1 MFIHKYRAL
10 IIGVFCTLLVFAVY
24 FSLPQNLSFNFDFK
38 RFFPKDDASVEAFET
53 YRETFGS
60 DDDFLFVA
68 LESSHGEILNPDDL
82 KRLDTI
88 TAQLGNLPYVRNA
101 QSLTGFQDVLFV
113 KQFMGFMPNPREP
126 AKFAPI
132 TVPILRFDSNYT
144 EDIQRIKEDPRLYGR
159 LLDNDSSSAAIIL
172 FVDSMGFD
180 TSIAFMESV
189 HQIVTSQWSGDYHYV
204 GRANFEREGKRI
216 AIVEFVK
223 TSLLSIALVIAAFIV
238 FFKNPTSIGFSLI
251 TMLVA
256 LAFFTGMLGVF
267 QVDIDPISALYPVII
282 LIVGVS
288 DVIHITSKYITE
300 VKSGKSQGEAIRSTL
315 RSIGLATFL
324 TSATTAIGFCSL
336 FTSKVIPIRIFG
348 LAAAAGIMITFLVVI
363 LLTLALFTYIPP
375 QKLKNLD
382 FGDSFF
388 TEQLKKLFHFT
399 RRQGKIITL
408 GFLGFLAL
416 CFWGISTINTDLDI
430 AKGLPRGEKLTE
442 DFSFFEEHYSGFRP
456 YEILLETKGEY
467 TMDDYEILV
476 MINGIVDAMHK
487 EENLSTTLSILDLYK
502 QFNYGKNLRKSF
514 GDYTLPDS
522 SDYALF
528 QQMKAD
534 LPPSSFA
541 RIGLVN
547 QDGTVGR
554 ISSTVRDLGTSDIEK
569 INARLQE
576 HINHHLDSSKLSA
589 QITGT
594 GTLIDQNNTYLR
606 QNLLYGLSGAVLIIG
621 LIMAILFKNWKF
633 LVISI
638 IPNVFPLVFGAA
650 VMGLLQ
656 ISLDAT
662 TSMIFAISFGIAVDD
677 TIHFLSKLRLELSKS
692 QDLEKALYNTTLETG
707 RPIIV
712 TSIILFFGFLVML
725 FAKAPGMMYVGLLVS
740 LTLFSAVFADLFL
753 IPILCRLMLRKGVEE

>member
-1 MFIHKYRAL
+1 MFIHKYRVS
-10 IIGVFCTLLVFAVY
+10 IIGVFCALLVFAVY

-38 RFFPKDDASVEAFET
+38 RFFPKDDASVKAFET

-68 LESSHGEILNPDDL
+68 LESKKGEILRETQL
-82 KRLDTI
+82 TLLDTI
-88 TAQLGNLPYVRNA
+88 TAQLANIPNVRNV
-101 QSLTGFQDVLFV
+101 QSITSFQDILFL
-113 KQFMGFMPNPREP
+113 KQVVGFMPTIKQP
-126 AKFAPI
+126 AKLSPVAIPL
-132 TVPILRFDSNYT
+132 LRFDSSFTNDV
-144 EDIQRIKEDPRLYGR
+144 ERIKKDPRLYGR
-159 LLDNDSSSAAIIL
+159 LLGNDSMSAAIIL

-180 TSIAFMESV
+180 TSVAFMDEV
-189 HQIVTSQWSGDYHYV
+189 HQIISNQWEGDHHYV

-223 TSLLSIALVIAAFIV
+223 TSLLSVALVIAAFIV

-256 LAFFTGMLGVF
+256 LAFFTGMLGLF

-300 VKSGKSQGEAIRSTL
+300 VKSGKAKGEAIESTL

-336 FTSKVIPIRIFG
+336 FTSKVVPIRIFG
-348 LAAAAGIMITFLVVI
+348 LAAAVGIMITFLVVI
-363 LLTLALFTYIPP
+363 FLTLALFTYIPP
-375 QKLKNLD
+375 TKLKNLD

-388 TEQLKKLFHFT
+388 TEQLKKLYHFT
-399 RRQGKIITL
+399 LRKGRAISV
-408 GFLGFLAL
+408 GFIGFLAI

-430 AKGLPRGEKLTE
+430 ATGLPRGEKLTD
-442 DFSFFEEHYSGFRP
+442 DFYFFEKHYSGFRP
-456 YEILLETKGEY
+456 YEILLEAKGDY
-467 TMDDYEILV
+467 SLDDYEILV
-476 MINGIVDAMHK
+476 MINSIVEAMHK
-487 EENLSTTLSILDLYK
+487 EEDLSTTLSILDVYK
-502 QFNYGKNLRKSF
+502 QFNYGKNLRNSF
-514 GDYTLPDS
+514 DDYALPDS
-522 SDYALF
+522 MSYSSFQAL
-528 QQMKAD
+528 KAD
-534 LPPSSFA
+534 LPPTSFT
-541 RIGLVN
+541 RIGLVSE
-547 QDGTVGR
+547 DGKVGR
-554 ISSTVRDLGTSDIEK
+554 ISSTVKDLGTSDINK
-569 INARLQE
+569 INIRLQQHFAE
-576 HINHHLDSSKLSA
+576 HVDPNKLSV

-594 GTLIDQNNTYLR
+594 GTLIDQNNAYLR
-606 QNLLYGLSGAVLIIG
+606 QNLLFGLSGAVLIIG
-621 LIMAILFKNWKF
+621 LVMAVLFKNWKF

-650 VMGLLQ
+650 VMGVLQ

-677 TIHFLSKLRLELSKS
+677 TIHFLSKLRLELAKS
-692 QDLEKALYNTTLETG
+692 QNLENAIYHTTLETG

-753 IPILCRLMLRKGVEE
+753 IPILCRSILKKDY

>member
-1 MFIHKYRAL
+1 MFIHKYRAS
-10 IIGVFCTLLVFAVY
+10 IIGVFCVLLVFAVY

-38 RFFPKDDASVEAFET
+38 RFFPKDDSSVKAFET

-60 DDDFLFVA
+60 DDDFLFIA
-68 LESSHGEILNPDDL
+68 LESKEGKILSETQL
-82 KRLDTI
+82 TLVDTI
-88 TAQLGNLPYVRNA
+88 TRQFAEMTNVRNA
-101 QSLTGFQDVLFV
+101 QSITSFQDVLFIKRV
-113 KQFMGFMPNPREP
+113 AGFMPNTNQP
-126 AKFAPI
+126 ATLSPI
-132 TVPILRFDSNYT
+132 AVPLVRFDSSFSQ
-144 EDIQRIKEDPRLYGR
+144 DIERVKKDPRLYGR
-159 LLDNDSSSAAIIL
+159 LLGNDSLSAAIIL

-180 TSIAFMESV
+180 SSVAFMDEV
-189 HQIVTSQWSGDYHYV
+189 HQIISTQWEGDHHYV

-223 TSLLSIALVIAAFIV
+223 TSLLSVALVIAAFIV

-256 LAFFTGMLGVF
+256 LAFFTGMLGLF

-300 VKSGKSQGEAIRSTL
+300 VKSGKTKGEAIQSTL

-336 FTSKVIPIRIFG
+336 FTSKVVPIRIFG

-363 LLTLALFTYIPP
+363 FLTLALFTYIPP
-375 QKLKNLD
+375 TKLKNLD

-388 TEQLKKLFHFT
+388 TEQLKKLYHFT
-399 RRQGKIITL
+399 LRKGRAITI
-408 GFLGFLAL
+408 GFIGFLAL

-430 AKGLPRGEKLTE
+430 ATGLPRGEKLTD
-442 DFSFFEEHYSGFRP
+442 DFYFFEEHYSGFRP
-456 YEILLETKGEY
+456 YEILLEAQGDY
-467 TMDDYEILV
+467 SLDDYEILV
-476 MINGIVDAMHK
+476 MINSIVEAMDK
-487 EENLSTTLSILDLYK
+487 EEDLSTTLSILDVYK

-514 GDYTLPDS
+514 DDYVLPDS
-522 SDYALF
+522 MSYRSFQAL
-528 QQMKAD
+528 KAD
-534 LPPSSFA
+534 LPPTSFA
-541 RIGLVN
+541 RIGLVSE
-547 QDGTVGR
+547 DGKVGR
-554 ISSTVRDLGTSDIEK
+554 ISSTVKDLGTSDIEK
-569 INARLQE
+569 INVRLQQHFAE
-576 HINHHLDSSKLSA
+576 HVDPSKLSV

-594 GTLIDQNNTYLR
+594 GTLIDQNNAYLR
-606 QNLLYGLSGAVLIIG
+606 QNLLFGLSGAVLIIG
-621 LIMAILFKNWKF
+621 LVMAVLFKNWKF

-650 VMGLLQ
+650 VMGVMQ

-677 TIHFLSKLRLELSKS
+677 TIHFLSKLRLELGKSK
-692 QDLEKALYNTTLETG
+692 DLEKALYHTTLETG

-753 IPILCRLMLRKGVEE
+753 IPILCRSILKKDYQ

>member
-1 MFIHKYRAL
+1 MFIHKYRVS
-10 IIGVFCTLLVFAVY
+10 IIGVFCALLVFAVY

-38 RFFPKDDASVEAFET
+38 RFFPKDDASVKAFET

-68 LESSHGEILNPDDL
+68 LESKKGEILRETQL
-82 KRLDTI
+82 TLLDTI
-88 TAQLGNLPYVRNA
+88 TAQLANIPNVRNV
-101 QSLTGFQDVLFV
+101 QSITSFQDILFL
-113 KQFMGFMPNPREP
+113 KQVVGFMPTIKQP
-126 AKFAPI
+126 AKLSPVAIPL
-132 TVPILRFDSNYT
+132 LRFDSSFTNDV
-144 EDIQRIKEDPRLYGR
+144 ERIKKDPRLYGR
-159 LLDNDSSSAAIIL
+159 LLGNDSMSAAIIL

-180 TSIAFMESV
+180 TSVAFMDEV
-189 HQIVTSQWSGDYHYV
+189 HQIISNQWEGDHHYV

-223 TSLLSIALVIAAFIV
+223 TSLLSVALVIAAFIV

-256 LAFFTGMLGVF
+256 LAFFTGMLGLF
-267 QVDIDPISALYPVII
+267 KVDIDPISALYPVII

-300 VKSGKSQGEAIRSTL
+300 VKSGKAKGEAIESTL

-336 FTSKVIPIRIFG
+336 FTSKVVPIRIFG
-348 LAAAAGIMITFLVVI
+348 LAAAVGIMITFLVVI
-363 LLTLALFTYIPP
+363 FLTLALFTYIPP
-375 QKLKNLD
+375 TKLKNLD

-388 TEQLKKLFHFT
+388 TEQLKKLYHFT
-399 RRQGKIITL
+399 LRKGRAISV
-408 GFLGFLAL
+408 GFIGFLAI

-430 AKGLPRGEKLTE
+430 ATGLPRGEKLTD
-442 DFSFFEEHYSGFRP
+442 DFYFFEKHYSGFRP
-456 YEILLETKGEY
+456 YEILLEAKGDY
-467 TMDDYEILV
+467 SLDDYEILV
-476 MINGIVDAMHK
+476 MINSIVEAMHK
-487 EENLSTTLSILDLYK
+487 EEDLSTTLSILDVYK
-502 QFNYGKNLRKSF
+502 QFNYGKNLRNSF
-514 GDYTLPDS
+514 DDYALPDS
-522 SDYALF
+522 MSYSSFQAL
-528 QQMKAD
+528 KAD
-534 LPPSSFA
+534 LPPTSFT
-541 RIGLVN
+541 RIGLVSE
-547 QDGTVGR
+547 DGKVGR
-554 ISSTVRDLGTSDIEK
+554 ISSTVKDLGTSDINK
-569 INARLQE
+569 INIRLQQHFAE
-576 HINHHLDSSKLSA
+576 HVDPNKLSV

-594 GTLIDQNNTYLR
+594 GTLIDQNNAYLR
-606 QNLLYGLSGAVLIIG
+606 QNLLFGLSGAVLIIG
-621 LIMAILFKNWKF
+621 LVMAVLFKNWKF

-650 VMGLLQ
+650 VMGVLQ

-677 TIHFLSKLRLELSKS
+677 TIHFLSKLRLELAKS
-692 QDLEKALYNTTLETG
+692 QNLENAIYHTTLETG

-753 IPILCRLMLRKGVEE
+753 IPILCRSILKKDY

>member
-1 MFIHKYRAL
+1 MFIHKYRAS
-10 IIGVFCTLLVFAVY
+10 IIGVFCALLVFAVY
-24 FSLPQNLSFNFDFK
+24 YSLPQNLSFNFDFK
-38 RFFPKDDASVEAFET
+38 RFFPKDDASVKAFET

-60 DDDFLFVA
+60 DDDFLFIA
-68 LESSHGEILNPDDL
+68 LQSKEGGILGATQL
-82 KRLDTI
+82 TFLDTI
-88 TAQLGNLPYVRNA
+88 TKQLVDIPNVRNV
-101 QSLTGFQDVLFV
+101 QSITSFQDILFL
-113 KQFMGFMPNPREP
+113 KQVVGFMPNSNQP
-126 AKFAPI
+126 AKLSPVAIPL
-132 TVPILRFDSNYT
+132 LRFDSSFT
-144 EDIQRIKEDPRLYGR
+144 RDVERIKRDPRLYGR
-159 LLDNDSSSAAIIL
+159 LLGNDSTSAAIIL

-180 TSIAFMESV
+180 TSVAFMDEV
-189 HQIVTSQWSGDYHYV
+189 HQIISTQWEGDHYYV

-223 TSLLSIALVIAAFIV
+223 TSLLSVALVIAAFIV

-256 LAFFTGMLGVF
+256 LAFFTGMLGLF

-300 VKSGKSQGEAIRSTL
+300 VKSGKSKGEAIQSTL

-336 FTSKVIPIRIFG
+336 FTSKVVPIRIFG

-363 LLTLALFTYIPP
+363 FLTLALFTYIPP
-375 QKLKNLD
+375 TKLKNLD
-382 FGDSFF
+382 FGNSFF
-388 TEQLKKLFHFT
+388 TEQLKKLYHFT
-399 RRQGKIITL
+399 LRKGQAISI
-408 GFLGFLAL
+408 GFIGFLAL

-430 AKGLPRGEKLTE
+430 ATGLPRGEKLTD
-442 DFSFFEEHYSGFRP
+442 DFYFFEEHYSGFRP
-456 YEILLETKGEY
+456 YEILLEAKGDY
-467 TMDDYEILV
+467 SLDDYEILI
-476 MINGIVDAMHK
+476 MINSIVEAMHK
-487 EENLSTTLSILDLYK
+487 EKDLSTTLSILDIYK

-514 GDYTLPDS
+514 DDYVLPDS
-522 SDYALF
+522 MSYGRFQAL
-528 QQMKAD
+528 KAD
-534 LPPSSFA
+534 LPPTSFA
-541 RIGLVN
+541 RIGMVSE
-547 QDGTVGR
+547 DGKVGR
-554 ISSTVRDLGTSDIEK
+554 ISSTVKDLGTSDIEK
-569 INARLQE
+569 INTRLQQHFAE
-576 HINHHLDSSKLSA
+576 HVDPSKLSV

-606 QNLLYGLSGAVLIIG
+606 QNLLFGLSGAVLIIG
-621 LIMAILFKNWKF
+621 LVMAVLFKNWKF

-677 TIHFLSKLRLELSKS
+677 TIHFLSKLRLELAKS
-692 QDLEKALYNTTLETG
+692 QNLEKALYNTTLETG

-753 IPILCRLMLRKGVEE
+753 IPILCRSILKKDYK

>member
-1 MFIHKYRAL
+1 
-10 IIGVFCTLLVFAVY
+10 
-24 FSLPQNLSFNFDFK
+24 
-38 RFFPKDDASVEAFET
+38 
-53 YRETFGS
+53 
-60 DDDFLFVA
+60 
-68 LESSHGEILNPDDL
+68 
-82 KRLDTI
+82 
-88 TAQLGNLPYVRNA
+88 
-101 QSLTGFQDVLFV
+101 
-113 KQFMGFMPNPREP
+113 
-126 AKFAPI
+126 
-132 TVPILRFDSNYT
+132 
-144 EDIQRIKEDPRLYGR
+144 
-159 LLDNDSSSAAIIL
+159 
-172 FVDSMGFD
+172 
-180 TSIAFMESV
+180 
-189 HQIVTSQWSGDYHYV
+189 
-204 GRANFEREGKRI
+204 
-216 AIVEFVK
+216 
-223 TSLLSIALVIAAFIV
+223 
-238 FFKNPTSIGFSLI
+238 
-251 TMLVA
+251 
-256 LAFFTGMLGVF
+256 
-267 QVDIDPISALYPVII
+267 
-282 LIVGVS
+282 
-288 DVIHITSKYITE
+288 
-300 VKSGKSQGEAIRSTL
+300 
-315 RSIGLATFL
+315 
-324 TSATTAIGFCSL
+324 
-336 FTSKVIPIRIFG
+336 
-348 LAAAAGIMITFLVVI
+348 
-363 LLTLALFTYIPP
+363 
-375 QKLKNLD
+375 
-382 FGDSFF
+382 
-388 TEQLKKLFHFT
+388 
-399 RRQGKIITL
+399 
-408 GFLGFLAL
+408 
-416 CFWGISTINTDLDI
+416 
-430 AKGLPRGEKLTE
+430 
-442 DFSFFEEHYSGFRP
+442 
-456 YEILLETKGEY
+456 
-467 TMDDYEILV
+467 MDDYEILV

-514 GDYTLPDS
+514 DDYTLPDS

>member
-1 MFIHKYRAL
+1 MFIHKYRVS
-10 IIGVFCTLLVFAVY
+10 IIGVFCALLVFAVY

-38 RFFPKDDASVEAFET
+38 RFFPKDDASVKAFET

-68 LESSHGEILNPDDL
+68 LESKKGEILSETQL
-82 KRLDTI
+82 TLLDTI
-88 TAQLGNLPYVRNA
+88 TAQLANIPNVRNV
-101 QSLTGFQDVLFV
+101 QSITSFQDILFL
-113 KQFMGFMPNPREP
+113 KQVVGFMPTIKQP
-126 AKFAPI
+126 AKLSPVAIPL
-132 TVPILRFDSNYT
+132 LRFDSSFTNDV
-144 EDIQRIKEDPRLYGR
+144 ERIKKDPRLYGR
-159 LLDNDSSSAAIIL
+159 LLGNDSMSAAIIL

-180 TSIAFMESV
+180 TSVAFMDEV
-189 HQIVTSQWSGDYHYV
+189 HQIISNQWEGDHHYV

-223 TSLLSIALVIAAFIV
+223 TSLLSVALVIAAFIV

-256 LAFFTGMLGVF
+256 LAFFTGMLGLF

-300 VKSGKSQGEAIRSTL
+300 VKSGKTKGEAIESTL

-336 FTSKVIPIRIFG
+336 FTSKVVPIRIFG
-348 LAAAAGIMITFLVVI
+348 LAAAVGIMITFLVVI
-363 LLTLALFTYIPP
+363 FLTLALFTYIPP
-375 QKLKNLD
+375 TKLKNLD

-388 TEQLKKLFHFT
+388 TEQLKKLYHFT
-399 RRQGKIITL
+399 LRKGRAISV
-408 GFLGFLAL
+408 GFIGFLAI

-430 AKGLPRGEKLTE
+430 ATGLPRGEKLTD
-442 DFSFFEEHYSGFRP
+442 DFYFFEKHYSGFRP
-456 YEILLETKGEY
+456 YEILLEAKGDY
-467 TMDDYEILV
+467 SLDDYEILV
-476 MINGIVDAMHK
+476 MINSIVEAMHK
-487 EENLSTTLSILDLYK
+487 EEDLSTTLSILDVYK
-502 QFNYGKNLRKSF
+502 QFNYGKNLRNSF
-514 GDYTLPDS
+514 DDYALPDS
-522 SDYALF
+522 MSYSSFQAL
-528 QQMKAD
+528 KAD
-534 LPPSSFA
+534 LPPTSFT
-541 RIGLVN
+541 RIGLVSE
-547 QDGTVGR
+547 DGKVGR
-554 ISSTVRDLGTSDIEK
+554 ISSTVKDLGTSDIDK
-569 INARLQE
+569 INIRLQQHFAE
-576 HINHHLDSSKLSA
+576 HVDPNKLSV

-594 GTLIDQNNTYLR
+594 GTLIDQNNAYLR
-606 QNLLYGLSGAVLIIG
+606 QNLLFGLSGAVLIIG
-621 LIMAILFKNWKF
+621 LVMAVLFKNWKF

-650 VMGLLQ
+650 VMGVLQ

-677 TIHFLSKLRLELSKS
+677 TIHFLSKLRLELAKS
-692 QDLEKALYNTTLETG
+692 QNLENAIYHTTLETG

-753 IPILCRLMLRKGVEE
+753 IPILCRSILKKDY

>member
-1 MFIHKYRAL
+1 MFIHKYRVS
-10 IIGVFCTLLVFAVY
+10 IIGVFCALLVFAVY

-38 RFFPKDDASVEAFET
+38 RFFPKDDASVKAFET

-68 LESSHGEILNPDDL
+68 LESKKGEILRETQL
-82 KRLDTI
+82 TLLDTI
-88 TAQLGNLPYVRNA
+88 TAQLANIPNVRNV
-101 QSLTGFQDVLFV
+101 QSITSFQDILFL
-113 KQFMGFMPNPREP
+113 KQVVGFMPTIKQP
-126 AKFAPI
+126 AKLSPVAIPL
-132 TVPILRFDSNYT
+132 LRFDSSFTNDV
-144 EDIQRIKEDPRLYGR
+144 ERIKKDPRLYGR
-159 LLDNDSSSAAIIL
+159 LLGNDSMSAAIIL

-180 TSIAFMESV
+180 TSVAFMDEV
-189 HQIVTSQWSGDYHYV
+189 HQIISNQWEGDHHYV

-223 TSLLSIALVIAAFIV
+223 TSLLSVALVIAAFIV

-256 LAFFTGMLGVF
+256 LAFFTGMLGLF
-267 QVDIDPISALYPVII
+267 KVDIDPISALYPVII

-300 VKSGKSQGEAIRSTL
+300 VKSGKAKGEAIESTL

-336 FTSKVIPIRIFG
+336 FTSKVVPIRIFG
-348 LAAAAGIMITFLVVI
+348 LAAAVGIMITFLVVI
-363 LLTLALFTYIPP
+363 FLTLALFTYIPP
-375 QKLKNLD
+375 TKLKNLD

-388 TEQLKKLFHFT
+388 TEQLKKLYHFT
-399 RRQGKIITL
+399 LRKGRAISV
-408 GFLGFLAL
+408 GFLGFLAI

-430 AKGLPRGEKLTE
+430 ATGLPRGEKLTD
-442 DFSFFEEHYSGFRP
+442 DFYFFEKHYSGFRP
-456 YEILLETKGEY
+456 YEILLEAKGDY
-467 TMDDYEILV
+467 SLDDYEILV
-476 MINGIVDAMHK
+476 MINSIVEAMHK
-487 EENLSTTLSILDLYK
+487 EEDLSTTLSILDVYK
-502 QFNYGKNLRKSF
+502 QFNYGKNLRNSF
-514 GDYTLPDS
+514 DDYALPDS
-522 SDYALF
+522 MSYSSFQAL
-528 QQMKAD
+528 KAD
-534 LPPSSFA
+534 LPPTSFT
-541 RIGLVN
+541 RIGLVSE
-547 QDGTVGR
+547 DGKVGR
-554 ISSTVRDLGTSDIEK
+554 ISSTVKDLGTSDIDK
-569 INARLQE
+569 INIRLQQHFAE
-576 HINHHLDSSKLSA
+576 HVDPNKLSV

-594 GTLIDQNNTYLR
+594 GTLIDQNNAYLR
-606 QNLLYGLSGAVLIIG
+606 QNLLFGLSGAVLIIG
-621 LIMAILFKNWKF
+621 LVMAVLFKNWKF

-650 VMGLLQ
+650 VMGVLQ

-677 TIHFLSKLRLELSKS
+677 TIHFLSKLRLELAKS
-692 QDLEKALYNTTLETG
+692 QNLENAIYHTTLETG

-753 IPILCRLMLRKGVEE
+753 IPILCRSILKKDY

>member
-1 MFIHKYRAL
+1 MFIHKYRAS
-10 IIGVFCTLLVFAVY
+10 IISVFCVLLVFAVY

-38 RFFPKDDASVEAFET
+38 RFFPKDDSSVKAFET

-60 DDDFLFVA
+60 DDDFLFIA
-68 LESSHGEILNPDDL
+68 LESKEGKILSETQL
-82 KRLDTI
+82 TLVDTI
-88 TAQLGNLPYVRNA
+88 TRQFAEMTNVRNG
-101 QSLTGFQDVLFV
+101 QSITSFQDVLFIKRV
-113 KQFMGFMPNPREP
+113 AGFMPNTNQP
-126 AKFAPI
+126 ATLSPI
-132 TVPILRFDSNYT
+132 AVPLVRFDSSFSQ
-144 EDIQRIKEDPRLYGR
+144 DIERVKKDPRLYGR
-159 LLDNDSSSAAIIL
+159 LLGNDSMSAAIIL

-180 TSIAFMESV
+180 SSVAFMDEV
-189 HQIVTSQWSGDYHYV
+189 HQIISTQWEGDHHYV

-223 TSLLSIALVIAAFIV
+223 TSLLSVALVIAAFIV

-256 LAFFTGMLGVF
+256 LAFFTGMLGLF

-300 VKSGKSQGEAIRSTL
+300 VKSGKTKGEAIQSTL

-336 FTSKVIPIRIFG
+336 FTSKVVPIRIFG

-363 LLTLALFTYIPP
+363 FLTLALFTYIPP
-375 QKLKNLD
+375 TKLKNLD

-388 TEQLKKLFHFT
+388 TEQLKKLYHFT
-399 RRQGKIITL
+399 LRKGRAITI
-408 GFLGFLAL
+408 GFIGFLAL

-430 AKGLPRGEKLTE
+430 ATGLPRGEKLTD
-442 DFSFFEEHYSGFRP
+442 DFYFFEEHYSGFRP
-456 YEILLETKGEY
+456 YEILLEAQGDY
-467 TMDDYEILV
+467 SLDDYEILV
-476 MINGIVDAMHK
+476 MINSIVEAMHK
-487 EENLSTTLSILDLYK
+487 EEDLSTTLSILDVYK

-514 GDYTLPDS
+514 DDYALPDS
-522 SDYALF
+522 MSYRSFQAL
-528 QQMKAD
+528 KAD
-534 LPPSSFA
+534 LPPTSFA
-541 RIGLVN
+541 RIGLVSE
-547 QDGTVGR
+547 DGKVGR
-554 ISSTVRDLGTSDIEK
+554 ISSTVKDLGTSDIEK
-569 INARLQE
+569 INVRLQQHFAE
-576 HINHHLDSSKLSA
+576 HVDPSKLSV

-594 GTLIDQNNTYLR
+594 GTLIDQNNAYLR
-606 QNLLYGLSGAVLIIG
+606 QNLLFGLSGAVLIIG
-621 LIMAILFKNWKF
+621 LVMAVLFKNWKF

-650 VMGLLQ
+650 VMGVMQ

-677 TIHFLSKLRLELSKS
+677 TIHFLSKLRLELGKSK
-692 QDLEKALYNTTLETG
+692 DLEKALYHTTLETG

-753 IPILCRLMLRKGVEE
+753 IPILCRSILKKDYQ

>member
-1 MFIHKYRAL
+1 MFIHKYRVS
-10 IIGVFCTLLVFAVY
+10 IIGVFCALLVFAVY

-38 RFFPKDDASVEAFET
+38 RFFPKDDASVKAFET

-68 LESSHGEILNPDDL
+68 LESKKGEILSETQL
-82 KRLDTI
+82 TLLDTI
-88 TAQLGNLPYVRNA
+88 TAQLANIPNVRNV
-101 QSLTGFQDVLFV
+101 QSITSFQDILFL
-113 KQFMGFMPNPREP
+113 KQVVGFMPTIKQP
-126 AKFAPI
+126 AKLSPVAIPL
-132 TVPILRFDSNYT
+132 LRFDSSFTNDV
-144 EDIQRIKEDPRLYGR
+144 ERIKKDPRLYGR
-159 LLDNDSSSAAIIL
+159 LLGNDSMSAAIIL

-180 TSIAFMESV
+180 TSVAFMDEV
-189 HQIVTSQWSGDYHYV
+189 HQIISNQWEGDHHYV

-223 TSLLSIALVIAAFIV
+223 TSLLSVALVIAAFIV

-256 LAFFTGMLGVF
+256 LAFFTGMLGLF
-267 QVDIDPISALYPVII
+267 KVDIDPISALYPVII

-300 VKSGKSQGEAIRSTL
+300 VKSGKTKGEAIESTL

-336 FTSKVIPIRIFG
+336 FTSKVVPIRIFG
-348 LAAAAGIMITFLVVI
+348 LAAAVGIMITFLVVI
-363 LLTLALFTYIPP
+363 FLTLALFTYIPP
-375 QKLKNLD
+375 TKLKNLD

-388 TEQLKKLFHFT
+388 TEQLKKLYHFT
-399 RRQGKIITL
+399 LRKGRAISV
-408 GFLGFLAL
+408 GFIGFLAI

-430 AKGLPRGEKLTE
+430 ATGLPRGEKLTD
-442 DFSFFEEHYSGFRP
+442 DFYFFEKHYSGFRP
-456 YEILLETKGEY
+456 YEILLEAKGDY
-467 TMDDYEILV
+467 SLDDYEILV
-476 MINGIVDAMHK
+476 MINSIVEAMHK
-487 EENLSTTLSILDLYK
+487 EEDLSTTLSILDVYK
-502 QFNYGKNLRKSF
+502 QFNYGKNLRNSF
-514 GDYTLPDS
+514 DDYALPDS
-522 SDYALF
+522 MSYSSFQAL
-528 QQMKAD
+528 KAD
-534 LPPSSFA
+534 LPPTSFT
-541 RIGLVN
+541 RIGLVSE
-547 QDGTVGR
+547 DGKVGR
-554 ISSTVRDLGTSDIEK
+554 ISSTVKDLGTSDIDK
-569 INARLQE
+569 INIRLQKHFAE
-576 HINHHLDSSKLSA
+576 HVDPNKLSV

-594 GTLIDQNNTYLR
+594 GTLIDQNNAYLR
-606 QNLLYGLSGAVLIIG
+606 QNLLFGLSGAVLIIG
-621 LIMAILFKNWKF
+621 LVMAVLFKNWKF

-650 VMGLLQ
+650 VMGVLQ

-677 TIHFLSKLRLELSKS
+677 TIHFLSKLRLELAKS
-692 QDLEKALYNTTLETG
+692 QNLENAIYHTTLETG

-753 IPILCRLMLRKGVEE
+753 IPILCRSILKKDY

>member
-1 MFIHKYRAL
+1 MFIHKYRAS
-10 IIGVFCTLLVFAVY
+10 IIGVFCVLLVFAVY

-38 RFFPKDDASVEAFET
+38 RFFPKDDSSVKAFET

-60 DDDFLFVA
+60 DDDFLFIA
-68 LESSHGEILNPDDL
+68 LESKEGKILSETQL
-82 KRLDTI
+82 TLVDTI
-88 TAQLGNLPYVRNA
+88 TRQFAEMTNVRNA
-101 QSLTGFQDVLFV
+101 QSITSFQDVLFIKRV
-113 KQFMGFMPNPREP
+113 AGFMPNTNQP
-126 AKFAPI
+126 ATLSPI
-132 TVPILRFDSNYT
+132 AVPLVRFDSSFSQ
-144 EDIQRIKEDPRLYGR
+144 DIERVKKDPRLYGR
-159 LLDNDSSSAAIIL
+159 LLGNDSLSAAIIL

-180 TSIAFMESV
+180 SSVAFMDEV
-189 HQIVTSQWSGDYHYV
+189 HQIISTQWEGDHHYV

-223 TSLLSIALVIAAFIV
+223 TSLLSVALVIAAFIV

-256 LAFFTGMLGVF
+256 LAFFTGMLGLF

-300 VKSGKSQGEAIRSTL
+300 VKSGKTKREAIQSTL

-336 FTSKVIPIRIFG
+336 FTSKVVPIRIFG

-363 LLTLALFTYIPP
+363 FLTLALFTYIPP
-375 QKLKNLD
+375 TKLKNLD

-388 TEQLKKLFHFT
+388 TEQLKKLYHFT
-399 RRQGKIITL
+399 LRKGRAITI
-408 GFLGFLAL
+408 GFIGFLAL

-430 AKGLPRGEKLTE
+430 ATGLPRGEKLTD
-442 DFSFFEEHYSGFRP
+442 DFYFFEEHYSGFRP
-456 YEILLETKGEY
+456 YEILLEAQGDY
-467 TMDDYEILV
+467 SLDDYEILV
-476 MINGIVDAMHK
+476 MINSIVEAMDK
-487 EENLSTTLSILDLYK
+487 EEDLSTTLSILDVYK

-514 GDYTLPDS
+514 DDYVLPDS
-522 SDYALF
+522 MSYRSFQAL
-528 QQMKAD
+528 KAD
-534 LPPSSFA
+534 LPPTSFA
-541 RIGLVN
+541 RIGLVSE
-547 QDGTVGR
+547 DGKVGR
-554 ISSTVRDLGTSDIEK
+554 ISSTVKDLGTSDIEK
-569 INARLQE
+569 INVRLQQHFAE
-576 HINHHLDSSKLSA
+576 HVDPSKLSV

-594 GTLIDQNNTYLR
+594 GTLIDQNNAYLR
-606 QNLLYGLSGAVLIIG
+606 QNLLFGLSGAVLIIG
-621 LIMAILFKNWKF
+621 LVMAVLFKNWKF

-650 VMGLLQ
+650 VMGVMQ

-677 TIHFLSKLRLELSKS
+677 TIHFLSKLRLELGKSK
-692 QDLEKALYNTTLETG
+692 DLEKALYHTTLETG

-753 IPILCRLMLRKGVEE
+753 IPILCRSILKKDYQ

>member
-1 MFIHKYRAL
+1 MFIHKYRVS
-10 IIGVFCTLLVFAVY
+10 IIGVFCALLVFAVY

-38 RFFPKDDASVEAFET
+38 RFFPKDDASVKAFET

-68 LESSHGEILNPDDL
+68 LESKKGEILRETQL
-82 KRLDTI
+82 TLLDTI
-88 TAQLGNLPYVRNA
+88 TAQLANIPNVRNV
-101 QSLTGFQDVLFV
+101 QSITSFQDILFL
-113 KQFMGFMPNPREP
+113 KQVVGFMPTIKQP
-126 AKFAPI
+126 AKLRPVAIPL
-132 TVPILRFDSNYT
+132 LRFDSSFTNDV
-144 EDIQRIKEDPRLYGR
+144 ERIKKDPRLYGR
-159 LLDNDSSSAAIIL
+159 LLGNDSMSAAIIL

-180 TSIAFMESV
+180 TSVAFMDEV
-189 HQIVTSQWSGDYHYV
+189 HQIISNQWEGDHHYV

-223 TSLLSIALVIAAFIV
+223 TSLLSVALVIAAFIV

-256 LAFFTGMLGVF
+256 LAFFTGMLGLF

-300 VKSGKSQGEAIRSTL
+300 VKSGKAKGEAIESTL

-336 FTSKVIPIRIFG
+336 FTSKVVPIRIFG
-348 LAAAAGIMITFLVVI
+348 LAAAVGIMITFLVVI
-363 LLTLALFTYIPP
+363 FLTLALFTYIPP
-375 QKLKNLD
+375 TKLKNLD

-388 TEQLKKLFHFT
+388 TEQLKKLYHFT
-399 RRQGKIITL
+399 LRKGRAISV
-408 GFLGFLAL
+408 GFIGFLAI

-430 AKGLPRGEKLTE
+430 ATGLPRGEKLTD
-442 DFSFFEEHYSGFRP
+442 DFYFFEKHYSGFRP
-456 YEILLETKGEY
+456 YEILLEAKGDY
-467 TMDDYEILV
+467 SLDDYEILV
-476 MINGIVDAMHK
+476 MINSIVEAMHK
-487 EENLSTTLSILDLYK
+487 EEDLSTTLSILDVYK
-502 QFNYGKNLRKSF
+502 QFNYGKNLRNSF
-514 GDYTLPDS
+514 DDYALPDS
-522 SDYALF
+522 MSYSSFQAL
-528 QQMKAD
+528 KAD
-534 LPPSSFA
+534 LPPTSFT
-541 RIGLVN
+541 RIGLVSE
-547 QDGTVGR
+547 DGKVGR
-554 ISSTVRDLGTSDIEK
+554 ISSTVKDLGTSDIDK
-569 INARLQE
+569 INIRLQKHFAE
-576 HINHHLDSSKLSA
+576 HVDPNKLSV

-594 GTLIDQNNTYLR
+594 GTLIDQNNAYLR
-606 QNLLYGLSGAVLIIG
+606 QNLLFGLSGAVLIIG
-621 LIMAILFKNWKF
+621 LVMAVLFKNWKF

-650 VMGLLQ
+650 VMGVLQ

-677 TIHFLSKLRLELSKS
+677 TIHFLSKLRLELAKS
-692 QDLEKALYNTTLETG
+692 QNLENAIYHTTLETG

-753 IPILCRLMLRKGVEE
+753 IPILCRSILKKDY

>member
-1 MFIHKYRAL
+1 MFIHKYRVS
-10 IIGVFCTLLVFAVY
+10 IIGVFCALLVFAVY

-38 RFFPKDDASVEAFET
+38 RFFPKDDASVKAFET

-68 LESSHGEILNPDDL
+68 LESKKGEILRETQL
-82 KRLDTI
+82 TLLDTI
-88 TAQLGNLPYVRNA
+88 TAQLANIPNVRNV
-101 QSLTGFQDVLFV
+101 QSITSFQDILFL
-113 KQFMGFMPNPREP
+113 KQVVGFMPTIKQP
-126 AKFAPI
+126 AKLSPVAIPL
-132 TVPILRFDSNYT
+132 LRFDSSFTNDV
-144 EDIQRIKEDPRLYGR
+144 ERIKKDPRLYGR
-159 LLDNDSSSAAIIL
+159 LLGNDSMSAAIIL

-180 TSIAFMESV
+180 TSVAFMDEV
-189 HQIVTSQWSGDYHYV
+189 HQIISNQWEGDHHYV

-223 TSLLSIALVIAAFIV
+223 TSLLSVALVIAAFIV

-256 LAFFTGMLGVF
+256 LAFFTGMLGLF
-267 QVDIDPISALYPVII
+267 KVDIDPISALYPVII

-300 VKSGKSQGEAIRSTL
+300 VKSGKAKGEAIESTL

-336 FTSKVIPIRIFG
+336 FTSKVVPIRIFG
-348 LAAAAGIMITFLVVI
+348 LAAAVGIMITFLVVI
-363 LLTLALFTYIPP
+363 FLTLALFTYIPP
-375 QKLKNLD
+375 TKLKNLD

-388 TEQLKKLFHFT
+388 TEQLKKLYHFT
-399 RRQGKIITL
+399 LRKGRAISV
-408 GFLGFLAL
+408 GFIGFLAI

-430 AKGLPRGEKLTE
+430 ATGLPRGEKLTD
-442 DFSFFEEHYSGFRP
+442 DFYFFEKHYSGFRP
-456 YEILLETKGEY
+456 YEILLEAKGDY
-467 TMDDYEILV
+467 SLDDYEILV
-476 MINGIVDAMHK
+476 MINSIVEAMYK
-487 EENLSTTLSILDLYK
+487 EEDLSTTLSILDVYK
-502 QFNYGKNLRKSF
+502 QFNYGKNLRNSF
-514 GDYTLPDS
+514 DDYALPDS
-522 SDYALF
+522 MSYSSFQAL
-528 QQMKAD
+528 KAD
-534 LPPSSFA
+534 LPPTSFT
-541 RIGLVN
+541 RIGLVSE
-547 QDGTVGR
+547 DGKVGR
-554 ISSTVRDLGTSDIEK
+554 ISSTVKDLGTSDINK
-569 INARLQE
+569 INIRLQQHFAE
-576 HINHHLDSSKLSA
+576 HVDPNKLSV

-594 GTLIDQNNTYLR
+594 GTLIDQNNAYLR
-606 QNLLYGLSGAVLIIG
+606 QNLLFGLSGAVLIIG
-621 LIMAILFKNWKF
+621 LVMAVLFKNWKF

-650 VMGLLQ
+650 VMGVLQ

-677 TIHFLSKLRLELSKS
+677 TIHFLSKLRLELAKS
-692 QDLEKALYNTTLETG
+692 QNLENAIYHTTLETG

-753 IPILCRLMLRKGVEE
+753 IPILCRSILKKDY

>member
-1 MFIHKYRAL
+1 MFIHKYRVS
-10 IIGVFCTLLVFAVY
+10 IIGVFCALLVFAVY

-38 RFFPKDDASVEAFET
+38 RFFPKDDASVKAFET

-68 LESSHGEILNPDDL
+68 LESKKGEILRETQL
-82 KRLDTI
+82 TLLDTI
-88 TAQLGNLPYVRNA
+88 TAQLANIPNVRNV
-101 QSLTGFQDVLFV
+101 QSITSFQDILFL
-113 KQFMGFMPNPREP
+113 KQVVGFMPTIKQP
-126 AKFAPI
+126 AKLSPVAIPL
-132 TVPILRFDSNYT
+132 LRFDSSFTNDV
-144 EDIQRIKEDPRLYGR
+144 ERIKKDPRLYGR
-159 LLDNDSSSAAIIL
+159 LLGNDSMSAAIIL

-180 TSIAFMESV
+180 TSVAFMDEV
-189 HQIVTSQWSGDYHYV
+189 HQIISNQWEGDHHYV

-223 TSLLSIALVIAAFIV
+223 TSLLSVALVIAAFIV

-256 LAFFTGMLGVF
+256 LAFFTGMLGLF

-300 VKSGKSQGEAIRSTL
+300 VKSGKTKGEAIESTL

-336 FTSKVIPIRIFG
+336 FTSKVVPIRIFG
-348 LAAAAGIMITFLVVI
+348 LAAAVGIMITFLVVI
-363 LLTLALFTYIPP
+363 FLTLALFTYIPP
-375 QKLKNLD
+375 TKLKNLD

-388 TEQLKKLFHFT
+388 TEQLKKLYHFT
-399 RRQGKIITL
+399 LRKGRAISV
-408 GFLGFLAL
+408 GFLGFLAI

-430 AKGLPRGEKLTE
+430 ATGLPRGEKLTD
-442 DFSFFEEHYSGFRP
+442 DFYFFEKHYSGFRP
-456 YEILLETKGEY
+456 YEILLEAKGDY
-467 TMDDYEILV
+467 SLDDYEILV
-476 MINGIVDAMHK
+476 MINSIVEAMHK
-487 EENLSTTLSILDLYK
+487 EEDLSTTLSILDVYK
-502 QFNYGKNLRKSF
+502 QFNYGKNLRNSF
-514 GDYTLPDS
+514 DDYALPDS
-522 SDYALF
+522 MSYSSFQAL
-528 QQMKAD
+528 KAD
-534 LPPSSFA
+534 LPPTSFT
-541 RIGLVN
+541 RIGLVSE
-547 QDGTVGR
+547 DGKVGR
-554 ISSTVRDLGTSDIEK
+554 ISSTVKDLGTSDIEK
-569 INARLQE
+569 INTRLQQHFAE
-576 HINHHLDSSKLSA
+576 HVDPNKLSV

-594 GTLIDQNNTYLR
+594 GTLIDQNNAYLR
-606 QNLLYGLSGAVLIIG
+606 QNLLFGLSGAVLIIG
-621 LIMAILFKNWKF
+621 LVMAVLFKNWKF

-650 VMGLLQ
+650 VMGVLQ

-677 TIHFLSKLRLELSKS
+677 TIHFLSKLRLELAKS
-692 QDLEKALYNTTLETG
+692 QNLESAIYHTTLETG

-753 IPILCRLMLRKGVEE
+753 IPILCRSILKKDY

>member
-1 MFIHKYRAL
+1 MFIHKYRAS
-10 IIGVFCTLLVFAVY
+10 IISVFCVLLVFAVY

-38 RFFPKDDASVEAFET
+38 RFFPKDDSSVKAFET

-60 DDDFLFVA
+60 DDDFLFIA
-68 LESSHGEILNPDDL
+68 LESKEGKILSETQL
-82 KRLDTI
+82 TLVDTI
-88 TAQLGNLPYVRNA
+88 TRQFAEMTNVRNA
-101 QSLTGFQDVLFV
+101 QSITSFQDVLFIKRV
-113 KQFMGFMPNPREP
+113 AGFMPNTNQP
-126 AKFAPI
+126 ATLSPI
-132 TVPILRFDSNYT
+132 AVPLVRFDSSFSQ
-144 EDIQRIKEDPRLYGR
+144 DIERVKKDPRLYGR
-159 LLDNDSSSAAIIL
+159 LLGNDSMSAAIIL

-180 TSIAFMESV
+180 SSVAFMDEV
-189 HQIVTSQWSGDYHYV
+189 HQIISTQWEGDHHYV

-223 TSLLSIALVIAAFIV
+223 TSLLSVALVIAAFIV

-256 LAFFTGMLGVF
+256 LAFFTGMLGLF

-300 VKSGKSQGEAIRSTL
+300 VKSGKTKGEAIQSTL

-336 FTSKVIPIRIFG
+336 FTSKVVPIRIFG

-363 LLTLALFTYIPP
+363 FLTLALFTYIPP
-375 QKLKNLD
+375 TKLKNLD

-388 TEQLKKLFHFT
+388 TEQLKKLYHFT
-399 RRQGKIITL
+399 LRKGRAITI
-408 GFLGFLAL
+408 GFIGFLAL

-430 AKGLPRGEKLTE
+430 ATGLPRGEKLTD
-442 DFSFFEEHYSGFRP
+442 DFYFFEEHYSGFRP
-456 YEILLETKGEY
+456 YEILLEAQGDY
-467 TMDDYEILV
+467 SLDDYEILV
-476 MINGIVDAMHK
+476 MINSIVEAMHK
-487 EENLSTTLSILDLYK
+487 EEDLSTTLSILDVYK

-514 GDYTLPDS
+514 DDYALPDS
-522 SDYALF
+522 MSYRSFQAL
-528 QQMKAD
+528 KAD
-534 LPPSSFA
+534 LPPTSFA
-541 RIGLVN
+541 RIGLVSE
-547 QDGTVGR
+547 DGKVGR
-554 ISSTVRDLGTSDIEK
+554 ISSTVKDLGTSDIEK
-569 INARLQE
+569 INVRLQQHFAE
-576 HINHHLDSSKLSA
+576 HVDPSKLSV

-594 GTLIDQNNTYLR
+594 GTLIDQNNAYLR
-606 QNLLYGLSGAVLIIG
+606 QNLLFGLSGAVLIIG
-621 LIMAILFKNWKF
+621 LVMAVLFKNWKF

-650 VMGLLQ
+650 VMGVMQ

-677 TIHFLSKLRLELSKS
+677 TIHFLSKLRLELGKSK
-692 QDLEKALYNTTLETG
+692 DLEKALYHTTLETG

-753 IPILCRLMLRKGVEE
+753 IPILCRSILKKDYQ

>member
-1 MFIHKYRAL
+1 MFIHKYRAS
-10 IIGVFCTLLVFAVY
+10 IIGVFCVLLVFAVY

-38 RFFPKDDASVEAFET
+38 RFFPKDDSSVKAFET

-60 DDDFLFVA
+60 DDDFLFIA
-68 LESSHGEILNPDDL
+68 LESKEGKILSETQL
-82 KRLDTI
+82 TLVDTI
-88 TAQLGNLPYVRNA
+88 TRQFAEMTNVRNA
-101 QSLTGFQDVLFV
+101 QSITSFQDVLFIKRV
-113 KQFMGFMPNPREP
+113 AGFMPNTNQP
-126 AKFAPI
+126 ATLSPI
-132 TVPILRFDSNYT
+132 AVPLVRFDSSFSQ
-144 EDIQRIKEDPRLYGR
+144 DIERVKKDPRLYGR
-159 LLDNDSSSAAIIL
+159 LLGNDSLSAAIIL

-180 TSIAFMESV
+180 SSVAFMDEV
-189 HQIVTSQWSGDYHYV
+189 HQIISTQWEGDHHYV

-223 TSLLSIALVIAAFIV
+223 TSLLSVALVIAAFIV

-256 LAFFTGMLGVF
+256 LAFFTGMLGLF

-300 VKSGKSQGEAIRSTL
+300 VKSGKTKGEAIQSTL

-336 FTSKVIPIRIFG
+336 FTSKVVPIRIFG

-363 LLTLALFTYIPP
+363 FLTLALFTYIPP
-375 QKLKNLD
+375 TKLKNLD

-388 TEQLKKLFHFT
+388 TEQLKKLYHFT
-399 RRQGKIITL
+399 LRKGRAITI
-408 GFLGFLAL
+408 GFIGFLAL

-430 AKGLPRGEKLTE
+430 ATGLPRGEKLTD
-442 DFSFFEEHYSGFRP
+442 DFYFFEEHYSGFRP
-456 YEILLETKGEY
+456 YEILLEAQGDY
-467 TMDDYEILV
+467 SLDDYEILV
-476 MINGIVDAMHK
+476 MINSIVEAMDK
-487 EENLSTTLSILDLYK
+487 EEDLSTTLSILDVYK

-514 GDYTLPDS
+514 DDYVLPDS
-522 SDYALF
+522 MSYRSFQAL
-528 QQMKAD
+528 KAD
-534 LPPSSFA
+534 LPPTSFA
-541 RIGLVN
+541 RIGLVSE
-547 QDGTVGR
+547 DGKVGR
-554 ISSTVRDLGTSDIEK
+554 ISSTVKDLGTSDIEK
-569 INARLQE
+569 INDRLQQHFAE
-576 HINHHLDSSKLSA
+576 HVDPSKLSV

-594 GTLIDQNNTYLR
+594 GTLIDQNNAYLR
-606 QNLLYGLSGAVLIIG
+606 QNLLFGLSGAVLIIG
-621 LIMAILFKNWKF
+621 LVMAVLFKNWKF

-650 VMGLLQ
+650 VMGVMQ

-677 TIHFLSKLRLELSKS
+677 TIHFLSKLRLELGKSK
-692 QDLEKALYNTTLETG
+692 DLEKALYHTTLETG

-753 IPILCRLMLRKGVEE
+753 IPILCRSILKKDYQ

>member
-1 MFIHKYRAL
+1 MFIHKYRAS
-10 IIGVFCTLLVFAVY
+10 IISVFCVLLVFAVY

-38 RFFPKDDASVEAFET
+38 RFFPKDDSSVKAFET

-60 DDDFLFVA
+60 DDDFLFIA
-68 LESSHGEILNPDDL
+68 LESKEGKILSETQL
-82 KRLDTI
+82 TLVDTI
-88 TAQLGNLPYVRNA
+88 TRQFAEMTNVRNA
-101 QSLTGFQDVLFV
+101 QSITSFQDVLFIKRV
-113 KQFMGFMPNPREP
+113 AGFMPNTNQP
-126 AKFAPI
+126 ATLSPI
-132 TVPILRFDSNYT
+132 AVPLVRFDSSFSQ
-144 EDIQRIKEDPRLYGR
+144 DIERVKKDPRLYGR
-159 LLDNDSSSAAIIL
+159 LLGNDSLSAAIIL

-180 TSIAFMESV
+180 SSVAFMDEV
-189 HQIVTSQWSGDYHYV
+189 HQIISTQWEGDHHYV

-223 TSLLSIALVIAAFIV
+223 TSLLSVALVIAAFIV

-256 LAFFTGMLGVF
+256 LAFFTGMLGLF

-300 VKSGKSQGEAIRSTL
+300 VKSGKTKGEAIQSTL

-336 FTSKVIPIRIFG
+336 FTSKVVPIRIFG

-363 LLTLALFTYIPP
+363 FLTLALFTYIPP
-375 QKLKNLD
+375 TKLKNLD

-388 TEQLKKLFHFT
+388 TEQLKKLYHFT
-399 RRQGKIITL
+399 LRKGRAITI
-408 GFLGFLAL
+408 GFIGFLAL

-430 AKGLPRGEKLTE
+430 ATGLPRGEKLTD
-442 DFSFFEEHYSGFRP
+442 DFYFFEEHYSGFRP
-456 YEILLETKGEY
+456 YEILLEAQGDY
-467 TMDDYEILV
+467 SLDDYEILV
-476 MINGIVDAMHK
+476 MINSIVEAMDK
-487 EENLSTTLSILDLYK
+487 EEDLSTTLSILDVYK

-514 GDYTLPDS
+514 DDYALPDS
-522 SDYALF
+522 MSYRSFQAL
-528 QQMKAD
+528 KAD
-534 LPPSSFA
+534 LPPTSFA
-541 RIGLVN
+541 RIGLVSE
-547 QDGTVGR
+547 DGKVGR
-554 ISSTVRDLGTSDIEK
+554 ISSTIKDLGTSDIEK
-569 INARLQE
+569 INVRLQQHFAE
-576 HINHHLDSSKLSA
+576 HVDPSKLSV

-594 GTLIDQNNTYLR
+594 GTLIDQNNAYLR
-606 QNLLYGLSGAVLIIG
+606 QNLLFGLSGAVLIIG
-621 LIMAILFKNWKF
+621 LVMAVLFKNWKF

-650 VMGLLQ
+650 VMGVMQ

-677 TIHFLSKLRLELSKS
+677 TIHFLSKLRLELGKSK
-692 QDLEKALYNTTLETG
+692 DLEKALYHTTLETG

-753 IPILCRLMLRKGVEE
+753 IPILCRSILKKDYQ

>member
-1 MFIHKYRAL
+1 MFIHKYRVS
-10 IIGVFCTLLVFAVY
+10 IIGVFCALLVFAVY

-38 RFFPKDDASVEAFET
+38 RFFPKDDASVKAFET

-68 LESSHGEILNPDDL
+68 LESKKGEILSETQL
-82 KRLDTI
+82 TLLDTI
-88 TAQLGNLPYVRNA
+88 TAQLANIPNVRNV
-101 QSLTGFQDVLFV
+101 QSITSFQDILFL
-113 KQFMGFMPNPREP
+113 KQVVGFMPTIKQP
-126 AKFAPI
+126 AKLSPVAIPL
-132 TVPILRFDSNYT
+132 LRFDSSFTNDV
-144 EDIQRIKEDPRLYGR
+144 ERIKKDPRLYGR
-159 LLDNDSSSAAIIL
+159 LLGNDSMSAAIIL

-180 TSIAFMESV
+180 TSVAFMDEV
-189 HQIVTSQWSGDYHYV
+189 HQIISNQWEGDHHYV

-256 LAFFTGMLGVF
+256 LAFFTGMLGLF
-267 QVDIDPISALYPVII
+267 KVDIDPISALYPVII

-300 VKSGKSQGEAIRSTL
+300 VKSGKTKGEAIESTL

-336 FTSKVIPIRIFG
+336 FTSKVVPIRIFG
-348 LAAAAGIMITFLVVI
+348 LAAAVGIMITFLVVI
-363 LLTLALFTYIPP
+363 FLTLALFTYIPP
-375 QKLKNLD
+375 TKLKNLD

-388 TEQLKKLFHFT
+388 TEQLKKLYHFT
-399 RRQGKIITL
+399 LRKGRAISV
-408 GFLGFLAL
+408 GFIGFLAI

-430 AKGLPRGEKLTE
+430 ATGLPRGEKLTD
-442 DFSFFEEHYSGFRP
+442 DFYFFEKHYSGFRP
-456 YEILLETKGEY
+456 YEILLEAKGDY
-467 TMDDYEILV
+467 SLDDYEILV
-476 MINGIVDAMHK
+476 MINSIVEAMHK
-487 EENLSTTLSILDLYK
+487 EEDLSTTLSILDVYK
-502 QFNYGKNLRKSF
+502 QFNYGKNLRNSF
-514 GDYTLPDS
+514 DDYALPDS
-522 SDYALF
+522 MSYSSFQAL
-528 QQMKAD
+528 KAD
-534 LPPSSFA
+534 LPPTSFT
-541 RIGLVN
+541 RIGLVSE
-547 QDGTVGR
+547 DGKVGR
-554 ISSTVRDLGTSDIEK
+554 ISSTVKDLGTSDIDK
-569 INARLQE
+569 INIRLQKHFAE
-576 HINHHLDSSKLSA
+576 HVDPNKLSV

-594 GTLIDQNNTYLR
+594 GTLIDQNNAYLR
-606 QNLLYGLSGAVLIIG
+606 QNLLFGLSGAVLIIG
-621 LIMAILFKNWKF
+621 LVMAVLFKNWKF

-650 VMGLLQ
+650 VMGVLQ

-677 TIHFLSKLRLELSKS
+677 TIHFLSKLRLELAKS
-692 QDLEKALYNTTLETG
+692 QNLENAIYHTTLETG

-753 IPILCRLMLRKGVEE
+753 IPILCRSILKKDY

>member
-1 MFIHKYRAL
+1 MFIHKYRVS
-10 IIGVFCTLLVFAVY
+10 IIGVFCALLVFAVY

-38 RFFPKDDASVEAFET
+38 RFFPKDDASVKAFET

-68 LESSHGEILNPDDL
+68 LESKKGEILSETQL
-82 KRLDTI
+82 TLLDTI
-88 TAQLGNLPYVRNA
+88 TAQLANIPNVRNV
-101 QSLTGFQDVLFV
+101 QSITSFQDILFL
-113 KQFMGFMPNPREP
+113 KQVVGFMPTIKQP
-126 AKFAPI
+126 AKLSPVAIPL
-132 TVPILRFDSNYT
+132 LRFDSSFTNDV
-144 EDIQRIKEDPRLYGR
+144 ERIKKDPRLYGR
-159 LLDNDSSSAAIIL
+159 LLGNDSMSAAIIL

-180 TSIAFMESV
+180 TSVAFMDEV
-189 HQIVTSQWSGDYHYV
+189 HQIISNQWEGDHHYV

-256 LAFFTGMLGVF
+256 LAFFTGMLGLF

-300 VKSGKSQGEAIRSTL
+300 VKSGKTKGEAIESTL

-336 FTSKVIPIRIFG
+336 FTSKVVPIRIFG
-348 LAAAAGIMITFLVVI
+348 LAAAVGIMITFLVVI
-363 LLTLALFTYIPP
+363 FLTLALFTYIPP
-375 QKLKNLD
+375 TKLKNLD

-388 TEQLKKLFHFT
+388 TEQLKKLYHFT
-399 RRQGKIITL
+399 LRKGRAISV
-408 GFLGFLAL
+408 GFISFLAI

-430 AKGLPRGEKLTE
+430 ATGLPRGEKLTD
-442 DFSFFEEHYSGFRP
+442 DFYFFEKHYSGFRP
-456 YEILLETKGEY
+456 YEILLEAKGDY
-467 TMDDYEILV
+467 SLDDYEILV
-476 MINGIVDAMHK
+476 MINSIVEAMHK
-487 EENLSTTLSILDLYK
+487 EEDLSTTLSILDVYK
-502 QFNYGKNLRKSF
+502 QFNYGKNLRNSF
-514 GDYTLPDS
+514 DDYALPDS
-522 SDYALF
+522 MSYSSFQAL
-528 QQMKAD
+528 KAD
-534 LPPSSFA
+534 LPPTSFT
-541 RIGLVN
+541 RIGLVSE
-547 QDGTVGR
+547 DGKVGR
-554 ISSTVRDLGTSDIEK
+554 ISSTVKDLGTSDIDK
-569 INARLQE
+569 INIRLQQHFAE
-576 HINHHLDSSKLSA
+576 HVDPNKLSV

-594 GTLIDQNNTYLR
+594 GTLIDQNNAYLR
-606 QNLLYGLSGAVLIIG
+606 QNLLFGLSGAVLIIG
-621 LIMAILFKNWKF
+621 LVMAVLFKNWKF

-650 VMGLLQ
+650 VMGVLQ

-677 TIHFLSKLRLELSKS
+677 TIHFLSKLRLELAKS
-692 QDLEKALYNTTLETG
+692 QNLENAIYHTTLETG

-753 IPILCRLMLRKGVEE
+753 IPILCRSILKKDY

>member
-1 MFIHKYRAL
+1 MFIHKYRAS
-10 IIGVFCTLLVFAVY
+10 IIGVFCVLLVFAVY

-38 RFFPKDDASVEAFET
+38 RFFPKDDSSVKAFET

-60 DDDFLFVA
+60 DDDFLFIA
-68 LESSHGEILNPDDL
+68 LESKEGKILSETQL
-82 KRLDTI
+82 TLVDTI
-88 TAQLGNLPYVRNA
+88 TRQFAEMTNVRNA
-101 QSLTGFQDVLFV
+101 QSITSFQDVLFIKRV
-113 KQFMGFMPNPREP
+113 AGFMPNTNQP
-126 AKFAPI
+126 ATLSPI
-132 TVPILRFDSNYT
+132 AVPLVRFDSSFSQ
-144 EDIQRIKEDPRLYGR
+144 DIERVKKDPRLYGR
-159 LLDNDSSSAAIIL
+159 LLGNDSLSAAIIL

-180 TSIAFMESV
+180 SSVAFMDEV
-189 HQIVTSQWSGDYHYV
+189 HQIISTQWEGDHHYV

-223 TSLLSIALVIAAFIV
+223 TSLLSVALVIAAFIV

-256 LAFFTGMLGVF
+256 LAFFTGMLGLF

-300 VKSGKSQGEAIRSTL
+300 VKSGKTKGEAIQSTL

-336 FTSKVIPIRIFG
+336 FTSKVVPIRIFG

-363 LLTLALFTYIPP
+363 FLTLALFTYIPP
-375 QKLKNLD
+375 TKLKNLD

-388 TEQLKKLFHFT
+388 TEQLKKLYHFT
-399 RRQGKIITL
+399 LRKGRAITI
-408 GFLGFLAL
+408 GFIGFLAL

-430 AKGLPRGEKLTE
+430 ATGLPRGEKLTD
-442 DFSFFEEHYSGFRP
+442 DFYFFEEHYSGFRP
-456 YEILLETKGEY
+456 YEILLEAQGDY
-467 TMDDYEILV
+467 SLDDYEILV
-476 MINGIVDAMHK
+476 MINSIVEAMDK
-487 EENLSTTLSILDLYK
+487 EEDLSTTLSILDVYK

-514 GDYTLPDS
+514 DDYALPDS
-522 SDYALF
+522 MSYRSFQAL
-528 QQMKAD
+528 KAD
-534 LPPSSFA
+534 LPPTSFA
-541 RIGLVN
+541 RIGLVSE
-547 QDGTVGR
+547 DGKVGR
-554 ISSTVRDLGTSDIEK
+554 ISSTVKDLGTSDIEK
-569 INARLQE
+569 INVRLQQHFAE
-576 HINHHLDSSKLSA
+576 HVDPSKLSV

-594 GTLIDQNNTYLR
+594 GTLIDQNNAYLR
-606 QNLLYGLSGAVLIIG
+606 QNLLFGLSGAVLIIG
-621 LIMAILFKNWKF
+621 LVMAVLFKNWKF

-650 VMGLLQ
+650 VMGVMQ

-677 TIHFLSKLRLELSKS
+677 TIHFLSKLRLELGKSK
-692 QDLEKALYNTTLETG
+692 DLEKALYHTTLETG

-753 IPILCRLMLRKGVEE
+753 IPILCRSILKKDYQ

>member
-1 MFIHKYRAL
+1 MFIHKYRAS
-10 IIGVFCTLLVFAVY
+10 IIGVFCALLVFAVY

-38 RFFPKDDASVEAFET
+38 RFFPKDDASVKAFET

-68 LESSHGEILNPDDL
+68 LESNEGEILRKTQL
-82 KRLDTI
+82 ATLDTI
-88 TAQLGNLPYVRNA
+88 TAQLSNIPNVRNV
-101 QSLTGFQDVLFV
+101 QSITSFQDVLFIKRV
-113 KQFMGFMPNPREP
+113 AGFMPNTNQP
-126 AKFAPI
+126 ATLSPI
-132 TVPILRFDSNYT
+132 AVPLVRFDSSFSQ
-144 EDIQRIKEDPRLYGR
+144 DIERVKKDPRLYGR
-159 LLDNDSSSAAIIL
+159 LLGNDSMSAAIIL

-180 TSIAFMESV
+180 SSVAFMDEV
-189 HQIVTSQWSGDYHYV
+189 HQIISTQWEGDHHYV

-223 TSLLSIALVIAAFIV
+223 TSLLSVALVIAAFIV

-256 LAFFTGMLGVF
+256 LAFFTGMLGLF

-300 VKSGKSQGEAIRSTL
+300 VKSGKTKGEAIQSTL
-315 RSIGLATFL
+315 QSIGLATFL

-336 FTSKVIPIRIFG
+336 FTSKVVPIRIFG

-363 LLTLALFTYIPP
+363 FLTLALFTYIPP
-375 QKLKNLD
+375 TKLKNLD

-388 TEQLKKLFHFT
+388 TEQLKKLYHFT
-399 RRQGKIITL
+399 LRKGRAITI
-408 GFLGFLAL
+408 GFIGFLAL

-430 AKGLPRGEKLTE
+430 ATGLPRGEKLTD
-442 DFSFFEEHYSGFRP
+442 DFYFFEEHYSGFRP
-456 YEILLETKGEY
+456 YEILLEAQGDY
-467 TMDDYEILV
+467 SLDDYEILV
-476 MINGIVDAMHK
+476 MINSIVEAMHK
-487 EENLSTTLSILDLYK
+487 EEDLSTTLSILDVYK

-514 GDYTLPDS
+514 DDYALPDS
-522 SDYALF
+522 MSYRSFQAL
-528 QQMKAD
+528 KAD
-534 LPPSSFA
+534 LPPTSFA
-541 RIGLVN
+541 RIGLVSE
-547 QDGTVGR
+547 DGKVGR
-554 ISSTVRDLGTSDIEK
+554 ISSTVKDLGTSDIEK
-569 INARLQE
+569 INVRLQHHFAE
-576 HINHHLDSSKLSA
+576 HVDPSKLSV

-594 GTLIDQNNTYLR
+594 GTLIDQNNAYLR
-606 QNLLYGLSGAVLIIG
+606 QNLLFGLSGAVLIIG
-621 LIMAILFKNWKF
+621 LVMAVLFKNWKF

-650 VMGLLQ
+650 VMGVMQ

-677 TIHFLSKLRLELSKS
+677 TIHFLSKLRLELGKSKS
-692 QDLEKALYNTTLETG
+692 LEKALYHTTLETG

-753 IPILCRLMLRKGVEE
+753 IPILCRSILKKDYQ

>member
-1 MFIHKYRAL
+1 MFIHKYRVS
-10 IIGVFCTLLVFAVY
+10 IIGVFCALLVFAVY

-38 RFFPKDDASVEAFET
+38 RFFPKDDASVKAFET

-68 LESSHGEILNPDDL
+68 LESKKGEILSETQL
-82 KRLDTI
+82 TLLDTI
-88 TAQLGNLPYVRNA
+88 TAQLANIPNVRNV
-101 QSLTGFQDVLFV
+101 QSITSFQDILFL
-113 KQFMGFMPNPREP
+113 KQVVGFMPTIKQP
-126 AKFAPI
+126 AKLSPVAIPL
-132 TVPILRFDSNYT
+132 LRFDSSFTNDV
-144 EDIQRIKEDPRLYGR
+144 ERIKKDPRLYGR
-159 LLDNDSSSAAIIL
+159 LLGNDSMSAAIIL

-180 TSIAFMESV
+180 TSVAFMDEV
-189 HQIVTSQWSGDYHYV
+189 HQIISNQWEGDHHYV

-256 LAFFTGMLGVF
+256 LAFFTGMLGLF

-300 VKSGKSQGEAIRSTL
+300 VKSGKTKGEAIESTL

-336 FTSKVIPIRIFG
+336 FTSKVVPIRIFG
-348 LAAAAGIMITFLVVI
+348 LAAAVGIMITFLVVI
-363 LLTLALFTYIPP
+363 FLTLALFTYIPP
-375 QKLKNLD
+375 TKLKNLD

-388 TEQLKKLFHFT
+388 TEQLKKLYHFT
-399 RRQGKIITL
+399 LRKGRAISV
-408 GFLGFLAL
+408 GFIGFLAI

-430 AKGLPRGEKLTE
+430 ATGLPRGEKLTD
-442 DFSFFEEHYSGFRP
+442 DFYFFEKHYSGFRP
-456 YEILLETKGEY
+456 YEILLEAKGDY
-467 TMDDYEILV
+467 SLDDYEILV
-476 MINGIVDAMHK
+476 MINSIVEAMHK
-487 EENLSTTLSILDLYK
+487 EEDLSTTLSILDVYK
-502 QFNYGKNLRKSF
+502 QFNYGKNLRNSF
-514 GDYTLPDS
+514 DDYALPDS
-522 SDYALF
+522 MSYSSFQAL
-528 QQMKAD
+528 KAD
-534 LPPSSFA
+534 LPPTSFT
-541 RIGLVN
+541 RIGLVSE
-547 QDGTVGR
+547 DGKVGR
-554 ISSTVRDLGTSDIEK
+554 ISSTVKDLGTSDIDK
-569 INARLQE
+569 INIRLQQHFAE
-576 HINHHLDSSKLSA
+576 HVDPNKLSV

-594 GTLIDQNNTYLR
+594 GTLIDQNNAYLR
-606 QNLLYGLSGAVLIIG
+606 QNLLFGLSGAVLIIG
-621 LIMAILFKNWKF
+621 LVMAVLFKNWKF

-650 VMGLLQ
+650 VMGVLQ

-677 TIHFLSKLRLELSKS
+677 TIHFLSKLRLELAKS
-692 QDLEKALYNTTLETG
+692 QNLENAIYHTTLETG

-753 IPILCRLMLRKGVEE
+753 IPILCRSILKKDY

>member
-1 MFIHKYRAL
+1 MFIHKYRAS
-10 IIGVFCTLLVFAVY
+10 IIAVFCALLVFAVY

-38 RFFPKDDASVEAFET
+38 RFFPKDDASVKAFET

-68 LESSHGEILNPDDL
+68 LESKEGKILRKTEL
-82 KRLDTI
+82 TLLDTI
-88 TAQLGNLPYVRNA
+88 TAQLSDITNVRNV
-101 QSLTGFQDVLFV
+101 QSITSLQDILFI
-113 KQFMGFMPNPREP
+113 KQVVGFMPNTNQP
-126 AKFAPI
+126 AKLSPVAIPL
-132 TVPILRFDSNYT
+132 LRFDSSFTNDV
-144 EDIQRIKEDPRLYGR
+144 ERIKKDPRLYGR
-159 LLDNDSSSAAIIL
+159 LLGNDSTSAAIIL

-180 TSIAFMESV
+180 TSVAFMDEV
-189 HQIVTSQWSGDYHYV
+189 HQIISTQWAGGHHYV

-223 TSLLSIALVIAAFIV
+223 TSLLSVALVIAAFIV

-256 LAFFTGMLGVF
+256 LAFFTGMLGLF

-300 VKSGKSQGEAIRSTL
+300 VKSGKSKGEAIQSTL

-336 FTSKVIPIRIFG
+336 FTSKVVPIRIFG
-348 LAAAAGIMITFLVVI
+348 LAAATGIMITFLVVI
-363 LLTLALFTYIPP
+363 FLTLALFTYIPP
-375 QKLKNLD
+375 TKLKNLD

-388 TEQLKKLFHFT
+388 TEQLKKLYHFT
-399 RRQGKIITL
+399 LRKSRAITI
-408 GFLGFLAL
+408 GFVGFLAV

-430 AKGLPRGEKLTE
+430 ATGLPRGEKLTD
-442 DFSFFEEHYSGFRP
+442 DFYFFEEHYSGFRP
-456 YEILLETKGEY
+456 YEILLEAQGDY
-467 TMDDYEILV
+467 SLDNYEILV
-476 MINGIVDAMHK
+476 MINSIVGAMHK
-487 EENLSTTLSILDLYK
+487 EEDLSTTLSILDVYK

-514 GDYTLPDS
+514 DDYALPDS
-522 SDYALF
+522 MSYRSFQAL
-528 QQMKAD
+528 KAD
-534 LPPSSFA
+534 IPPTSFA
-541 RIGLVN
+541 RIGLVSE
-547 QDGTVGR
+547 DGKVGR
-554 ISSTVRDLGTSDIEK
+554 ISSTVKDLGTSDIEK
-569 INARLQE
+569 INNRLQQHFAE
-576 HINHHLDSSKLSA
+576 HVDPSKLSV

-594 GTLIDQNNTYLR
+594 GTLIDQNNAYLR
-606 QNLLYGLSGAVLIIG
+606 QNLLFGLSGAVLIIG
-621 LIMAILFKNWKF
+621 LVMAVLFKNWKF

-650 VMGLLQ
+650 VMGILQ

-692 QDLEKALYNTTLETG
+692 QNLEKALYHTTLETG

-753 IPILCRLMLRKGVEE
+753 IPILCRLFLKKDYQ